1 MPIHME
7 ILESA
12 RRICRERGE
21 KKFLVSDIVRALPHL
36 NPSSVRTHVVSRCCV
51 NAPKNHPHKWP
62 YFRRL
67 GRGEY
72 EIVLKDAAQSKQPRR
87 VAESPA
93 AYTASEPLKTTI
105 HVVARRSAGVFFA
118 ESLELALVTQG
129 RSLDELLRNVKQAV
143 RLHLEDEDPAR
154 FGLTASPRISLI
166 YEEGWA
172 GDAEA

>member
-1 MPIHME
+1 MPIHKE

-12 RRICRERGE
+12 RRICRERGV
-21 KKFLVSDIVRALPHL
+21 KTFLVSDIVRALPHL

-51 NAPKNHPHKWP
+51 NAPKNHPHKWA
-62 YFRRL
+62 YFLRI

-72 EIVLKDAAQSKQPRR
+72 GIVIKDAAQTKPSRR

-93 AYTASEPLKTTI
+93 VYAATEPLKTTI
-105 HVVARRSAGVFFA
+105 HVIAHRSAGIFFA
-118 ESLELALVTQG
+118 ECLELALVTQG
-129 RSLDELLRNVKQAV
+129 RSLDELLRNIKQAV

-154 FGLTASPRISLI
+154 FGLTVSPRLAMI
-166 YEEGWA
+166 YEEGWT